1 MTGDDRLVDHGRLDL
16 QEEACRSFVG
26 PGVEEA
32 VNFITLIIAAVR
44 CSVHVLGWR

>member
-1 MTGDDRLVDHGRLDL
+1 MGGWISKRRHVD
-16 QEEACRSFVG
+16 SFVG

-44 CSVHVLGWR
+44 CSVHVLGWRRWRVRG